1 MPKLVGQP
9 QINLPFV
16 DHVTFTSNSDQII
29 FNTKNAFQQ
38 VKFGLKLEVNAGSK
52 TTTTTTTTLSTSC
65 NF

>member
-1 MPKLVGQP
+1 MLRLQATATKS
-9 QINLPFV
+9 F
-16 DHVTFTSNSDQII
+16 

-52 TTTTTTTTLSTSC
+52 TTTTTTTTTLSTSC